1 MNHREIGTSRHLDIG
16 KPGSERSLDPMSRF
30 PDVPIS
36 RSAIHAESLRDYY
49 RALLKRWGPQ
59 SWWPANSR
67 FEVIIGAYLTQ
78 NTNWSNVEKAIANL
92 KRERMLT
99 ITAIRDIHIWKLEEL
114 VRPSGYFRQKARRLK
129 GFVEFLDKQYGGSL
143 DKMFAQPTATLRA
156 ELLALNG
163 IGPETADSI
172 LLYGGNHP
180 VFVVDAYTR
189 RILERHRLIK
199 KKTTYEEIC
208 ALVESAV
215 SNAQPEALTVL
226 SAGKDPRHPV
236 SRMSAME
243 RSGLAQ
249 HYNEFHALIV
259 RAGSEYCRSKP
270 RCEGCP
276 LEPFLTKKGH

>member
-1 MNHREIGTSRHLDIG
+1 M
-16 KPGSERSLDPMSRF
+16 
-30 PDVPIS
+30 V
-36 RSAIHAESLRDYY
+36 
-49 RALLKRWGPQ
+49 
-59 SWWPANSR
+59 
-67 FEVIIGAYLTQ
+67 GAYLTQ

-92 KRERMLT
+92 KREQMLT
-99 ITAIRDIHIWKLEEL
+99 VKAIRDIHIWNLEEL
-114 VRPSGYFRQKARRLK
+114 VRPSGYFRQKAKRLK
-129 GFVEFLDKQYGGSL
+129 GFIEFLDKQYSGSL

-189 RILERHRLIK
+189 RILERHRLIN
-199 KKTTYEEIC
+199 KKTTYEEIR

-215 SNAQPEALTVL
+215 SNAQPAALTVPKT
-226 SAGKDPRHPV
+226 GKDPRHPV

-243 RSGLAQ
+243 RSELAQ

-259 RAGSEYCRSKP
+259 RVGTAYCRSKP
-270 RCEGCP
+270 RCEECP
-276 LEPFLTKKGH
+276 LQRFLPKRGVRHI